1 MSPTFEP
8 TKVAADVEA
17 EEPVAAAEAETNNTN
32 HMAEMVMATDVAVDK
47 AAVAVL
53 VKVLAVAEELIML
66 R

>member
-1 MSPTFEP
+1 
-8 TKVAADVEA
+8 
-17 EEPVAAAEAETNNTN
+17 
-32 HMAEMVMATDVAVDK
+32 MAEMVMATDVAVDK